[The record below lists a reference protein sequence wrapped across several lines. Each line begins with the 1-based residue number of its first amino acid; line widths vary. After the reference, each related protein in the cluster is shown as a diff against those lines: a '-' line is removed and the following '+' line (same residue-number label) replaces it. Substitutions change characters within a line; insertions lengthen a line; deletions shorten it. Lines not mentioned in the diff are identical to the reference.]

1 MKTRFMTMLLII
13 GVTMQNC
20 SDSDLQKRTLG
31 KADLQNILT
40 ASKSFDKLV
49 NLNIIYMKDIQMNYA
64 NLSIVEKEI
73 LHNVSEKVTT
83 FSDFKNNTTLKE
95 RDILVNLSTSSDLMT
110 KRMVRYNDLI
120 KELSLNYNYSLND
133 LHDLMIQEEGTRN
146 SATIKSGRA
155 ALSCYGACS
164 NHAEA
169 VYWYFYD
176 ASKDVDTA
184 AALAKVAYASCVYGC
199 ML

>member
-1 MKTRFMTMLLII
+1 MKNRFMTMLLII

-31 KADLQNILT
+31 KADLQNILS
-40 ASKSFDKLV
+40 ASKSFDKMV
-49 NLNIIYMKDIQMNYA
+49 NLNIQYTKDIQMNYA
-64 NLSIVEKEI
+64 NLSIAEKDI
-73 LHNVSEKVTT
+73 LHKVSEKVTT
-83 FSDFKNNTTLKE
+83 FSEFKNNTTLKE
-95 RDILVNLSTSSDLMT
+95 RDIIVNLSTSSDLMT
-110 KRMVRYNDLI
+110 KRMVSYNDLI

-133 LHDLMIQEEGTRN
+133 LHDLMIQEGGIRN
-146 SATIKSGRA
+146 SATIKSGRVA
-155 ALSCYGACS
+155 SCYGDCS

-176 ASKDVDTA
+176 ASKDVDTSA
-184 AALAKVAYASCVYGC
+184 AFAKVAYASCVYGC